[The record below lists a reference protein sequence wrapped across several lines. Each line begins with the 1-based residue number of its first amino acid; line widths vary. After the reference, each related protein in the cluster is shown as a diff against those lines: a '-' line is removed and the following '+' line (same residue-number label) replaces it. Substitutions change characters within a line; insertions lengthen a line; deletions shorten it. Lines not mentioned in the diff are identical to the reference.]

1 LEKNAHELARTTA
14 SVTASVTQA
23 VQDSGAETVRAV
35 HELRDD
41 QRRSLADLHDQCR
54 GTATAVEALRRDVL
68 ATREETD
75 RSGGAASQIP
85 DRVLEAIQMIA
96 RRLETLERAIAPAD
110 LEHVPLI
117 TSSPHS
123 ANNKTVESIAAHR
136 AERHATMIV
145 RLRRLQR
152 EEDEG
157 RFFVENLQSSLRRH
171 VAELFNTTFSGRLPP
186 VPMAPGSP
194 LSLQR
199 SRGGGQPQRPPAL
212 AVVES
217 PTRAFGP
224 KSAALAAEAEA
235 EQNALAVIMCLEEA
249 GLAPYVDAFLAAGF
263 EDTEALLA
271 ATDGDLVAMGI
282 AAVGTRRT
290 ILTRLHA
297 RRHTGAVANDAWVTP
312 RASSSQQQSSPQ
324 RPLPAEAPTTTGQP
338 ATVAALEPA
347 ATAPACASLPSLAPV
362 ELHQWVENHRSALRA
377 EDRALERAWASATAG
392 GPSSPYRAAAQR
404 ATRNGG
410 GGGGGDAMAAWEVA
424 WRGAA
429 VNDLRAE
436 GAWEREVKAAAERL
450 AHGCH
455 VGSGELPAPPSM
467 ERRTVLKR
475 LVEGHAPPQPLHSS
489 PSVASS
495 GAAAS
500 PLSTTNTSAGNSAF
514 FSERQSTQGNRVV
527 SMAELSPAVRV
538 LPLQRR

>member
-1 LEKNAHELARTTA
+1 
-14 SVTASVTQA
+14 
-23 VQDSGAETVRAV
+23 
-35 HELRDD
+35 
-41 QRRSLADLHDQCR
+41 
-54 GTATAVEALRRDVL
+54 
-68 ATREETD
+68 
-75 RSGGAASQIP
+75 
-85 DRVLEAIQMIA
+85 MIA

-224 KSAALAAEAEA
+224 KSAALAVEAEA

-455 VGSGELPAPPSM
+455 VGSGELPAPPTM

-500 PLSTTNTSAGNSAF
+500 PLGTTTATAGNSASL
-514 FSERQSTQGNRVV
+514 SERQSTQGNRVV
-527 SMAELSPAVRV
+527 SMGSFHPQCGYCRCSVDESPYRDDQCTFHINPPNTQQARLYHHLTPSIASDRV
-538 LPLQRR
+538 SGE